1 MNEKIKNIF
10 KNKKIMLILYSFI
23 STLGIT
29 VLIDGFSKRNSSNNL
44 FIILIFILFY
54 FFIKNKKINYNRR
67 NLICSIIFSIF
78 LSFILIIGNQL
89 EINHTSLSSLK
100 LILGFIS
107 LAIMFVPFNLILFD
121 YEISKTKEGKNYN
134 KLYIKIF
141 LILWLFGFT
150 TWLALFPGGYDYD
163 APAQLAQF
171 MNPNYH
177 VMTNFSVLFSALEYV
192 IVSLGYKVFGSYQIA
207 IGIFTLIQ
215 MTIVSLITS
224 YTVCFIYKKS
234 NYNFKLLVLSTLFY
248 AIFPFHLLLQIS
260 CVQDTLFSCSILIFT
275 ISIYKMLKTEKCSVS
290 DIISLILSGIF
301 TTLFRNNGIYIIIF
315 VLIISVLLVALLK
328 IKINKKLYFISLLI
342 IIMFYYIYSLLFL
355 PAIGVLKG
363 NTIREMSSIP
373 SQQLARVYNY
383 NRNVF
388 TKSELNKLNK
398 FYPNCDFSAYMIRQ
412 SISDPIKICIDQKY
426 TKNHFKEYIDLYTSI
441 GVKDFKNYTVAFF
454 LNTYGFWYPNKSY
467 PDNRIFHPYI
477 EYKISTPSMFS
488 KDLIEIKRS
497 SKIPILKKYFDMILD
512 YNNWQKIPVI
522 STICSMGTY
531 FVLVMFVLL
540 LSIYKRKYEF
550 LILLSV
556 YVGIYATLFLAPV
569 ALYRYVYSIA
579 ISIPFLLLIIYEI
592 FKKQNK
598 TILPFITKK
607 NTNKKKHK
615 NV

>member
-1 MNEKIKNIF
+1 MNKNTF

-29 VLIDGFSKRNSSNNL
+29 ILIDGFSKRYSSNNL

-54 FFIKNKKINYNRR
+54 FFIKNKKVNYNRR
-67 NLICSIIFSIF
+67 NLIFSIIFSVF
-78 LSFILIIGNQL
+78 LSFILIIGNQF
-89 EINHTSLSSLK
+89 EINHTSLSFLK
-100 LILGFIS
+100 LILGFLS
-107 LAIMFVPFNLILFD
+107 LTIMFVPFNLILFD
-121 YEISKTKEGKNYN
+121 YEISKIKEGKKCN

-141 LILWLFGFT
+141 LILWLFGFI

-163 APAQLAQF
+163 APAQLVQF

-177 VMTNFSVLFSALEYV
+177 VMTNFSVLFSALEYM
-192 IVSLGYKVFGSYQIA
+192 IVSLGYKIFGSYQIA

-234 NYNFKLLVLSTLFY
+234 NYNTKLLVISTLFY

-275 ISIYKMLKTEKCSVS
+275 ISIYKMLKTEKCNIS

-301 TTLFRNNGIYIIIF
+301 TTLFRNNGIYVIIF
-315 VLIISVLLVALLK
+315 VLIISILLMILL
-328 IKINKKLYFISLLI
+328 KINKKLYLISLLI
-342 IIMFYYIYSLLFL
+342 IIIFYYIYSLLFL

-383 NRNVF
+383 NRDIF
-388 TKSELNKLNK
+388 TKSELKKLKK
-398 FYPNCDFSAYMIRQ
+398 FYPNCDFSVYMIRQ

-441 GVKDFKNYTVAFF
+441 GIKDFKNYTVAFF

-477 EYKISTPSMFS
+477 EYKISTPSIFS
-488 KDLIEIKRS
+488 KDLIEIKRN

-512 YNNWQKIPVI
+512 QNNWQKIPVI

-531 FVLVMFVLL
+531 FVLVMFILL

-550 LILLSV
+550 LILLSA
-556 YVGIYATLFLAPV
+556 YFGIYATLFLAPV

-579 ISIPFLLLIIYEI
+579 ISIPFLLLIIYEL
-592 FKKQNK
+592 FKKQNN
-598 TILPFITKK
+598 I
-607 NTNKKKHK
+607 NKKKYK
-615 NV
+615 KR